1 MENIN
6 AFNLNDDL
14 VQDNDYDGVGDLDMG
29 LIKDSRPMVDSIQHL
44 TCHLFL
50 KAL

>member
-1 MENIN
+1 MASIY

-14 VQDNDYDGVGDLDMG
+14 LQDNDYDGVGDLDMG
-29 LIKDSRPMVDSIQHL
+29 LVKDSRPMIDSIQHL

>member
-14 VQDNDYDGVGDLDMG
+14 VQDNDYDGVGDLDQLRIQDQW
-29 LIKDSRPMVDSIQHL
+29 LIQFN
-44 TCHLFL
+44 T
-50 KAL
+50 